1 MSNNNRW
8 GMTCQKATD
17 GSGDLIIELPPQLL
31 QDMGLNIGDELAVEL
46 VDGLIV
52 LTKIHR
58 EGPTSR

>member
-1 MSNNNRW
+1 
-8 GMTCQKATD
+8 MTCQKATD